1 MVESK
6 SILVTGGAGFIAS
19 HLVDRLIDLGNNVTV
34 VDNLSTGHLRNLNK
48 QAKFYHADITES
60 ALDEIFQRE
69 RPNIVSHHAAQA
81 SVTGSVNNPI
91 EDAHVNVLGMLKVLE
106 ACRTFGVE
114 KLVFASSGGAIY
126 GEPQYLPCDE
136 SHTIHPLSPYGLS
149 KRIGEQY
156 LELYYN
162 LFHLNYVALR
172 YGNVYGPRQNAYGE
186 AGVLAIFARTML
198 EGKQPTIFGTGDQE
212 RDFVF
217 VDDVVEANIK
227 AFTVGDGMIYNIGS
241 GSGTSVNRLFEIY
254 REIMRYRWAPAYGPE
269 RAGEVFKT
277 CLDSNKAA
285 SDLGWTPKISI
296 EKGME
301 LTADYYR
308 GKLGVT
314 T

>member
-19 HLVDRLIDLGNNVTV
+19 HLVDRLIDLGNKVTV

-48 QAKFYHADITES
+48 QAAFYHADITES

-69 RPNIVSHHAAQA
+69 HPTIVSHHAAQA

-91 EDAHVNVLGMLKVLE
+91 DDANVNVLGTLKLLE
-106 ACRTFGVE
+106 ACRKFGVG

-136 SHTIHPLSPYGLS
+136 THPVHPLSPYGLS

-156 LELYYN
+156 LDLYYN

-172 YGNVYGPRQNAYGE
+172 YGNVYGPRQNPYGE
-186 AGVLAIFARTML
+186 AGILAIFARTML
-198 EGKQPTIFGTGDQE
+198 EGKQPTIFGNGDQE
-212 RDFVF
+212 RDFIF

-227 AFTVGDGMIYNIGS
+227 AFTLGNGEIYNIGS
-241 GSGTSVNRLFEIY
+241 GYGTSVNSIFETY
-254 REIMRYRWAPAYGPE
+254 RGIMNYRWTSAHGPE
-269 RAGEVFKT
+269 RVGEVFKT

-285 SDLGWTPKISI
+285 TELGWTPQINL

-308 GKLGVT
+308 KRLGVT